1 MTTISSSSSQSNGVP
16 MTTRQSPSE
25 LQNSM
30 LLALATAIPSPR
42 GDVSTDG
49 AIEAMCHQLG
59 ITVGAWGVVESQA
72 SKPNWTRY
80 NGVRA
85 IRFLDASG
93 YIKKPKR
100 GRYGLTQKGWDKATD
115 LGYTSTQTVV
125 TPSRASDSINVV
137 TEQVTEQVAS
147 GSHGTGTGLSFE
159 DLFSQLEDTYHDD
172 EYIVGLAIE
181 QTNCFGFHAER
192 SPTCRTCPLAKSC
205 KKSWLVDLTEVALEL
220 DKGNEP
226 LVLEDE
232 PVEVVKGTVEGT
244 VVEDK
249 PLSSD
254 DPHAFKRVDGV
265 TYTSVISPIDTTCTK
280 CGKAIPQGASGTS
293 QWGQVG
299 VFCPEHLI
307 D

>member
-1 MTTISSSSSQSNGVP
+1 

-25 LQNSM
+25 LQDTM

-49 AIEAMCHQLG
+49 AVEAMCNQLG
-59 ITVGAWGVVESQA
+59 ISVDAWGVVESQA
-72 SKPNWTRY
+72 SKPTWARY

-100 GRYGLTQKGWDKATD
+100 GRYGLTTKGWERASELGYSNTPVQAVPQATD
-115 LGYTSTQTVV
+115 QV
-125 TPSRASDSINVV
+125 AEQV
-137 TEQVTEQVAS
+137 TEQVTEPTEPVS
-147 GSHGTGTGLSFE
+147 GTHSTGTGLSFE
-159 DLFSQLEDTYHDD
+159 DLFSDLTDNYHDD

-181 QTNCFGFHAER
+181 QTACFGYHADR
-192 SPTCRTCPLAKSC
+192 SPTCRECPLAKSC
-205 KKSWLVDLTEVALEL
+205 KKAWLVDLTEIAREL

-226 LVLEDE
+226 AVEAEE
-232 PVEVVKGTVEGT
+232 PEAEEVVEEATVST
-244 VVEDK
+244 V
-249 PLSSD
+249 SS
-254 DPHAFKRVDGV
+254 DPHAFKRVQGV
-265 TYTSVISPIDTTCTK
+265 HYTSVISPIDTSCTL

-299 VFCPEHLI
+299 VFCTHHLI